1 MSCCSMVL
9 QGRKLWLTASQRQS
23 LLFLTFIN
31 SQFSLKKSHSPRSSC
46 PTAWDPVLL
55 SHIKSPLTINFISM
69 FKIII
74 KIIIQDST
82 PSLPFSKK
90 KCKKCCLKAVR
101 LGFVHHAR

>member
-1 MSCCSMVL
+1 MSHCSMVL

-31 SQFSLKKSHSPRSSC
+31 SQFSLKKGHSPRSSC
-46 PTAWDPVLL
+46 PISWEPVLL
-55 SHIKSPLTINFISM
+55 NHIKSPLTINFISM
-69 FKIII
+69 LKIII
-74 KIIIQDST
+74 KIIIQDPT
-82 PSLPFSKK
+82 PSLPFSK